1 MATIKMKRG
10 SGAPSGLTAG
20 EPAFDTTNKHYYV
33 HDGSSAVLV
42 GASIKNN
49 AGATSWDDS
58 VYGDTVLATQYAI
71 DQRIASQISAG
82 GGGFTLAASNGTPQS
97 VVLGSDTLTIAQGD
111 GILTSIGGTD
121 TITITNIGVRS
132 VSAGTGIDV
141 SGSTGAVT
149 ISNTGV
155 QSFNGSTGAVSF
167 VNYVSSFNGSTGA
180 ITYHPPIA
188 TTGATGVASFSSD
201 NFAVSAGGAVTIKD
215 GGVANAELVNSSV
228 TVTAGTGL
236 AGGGAVSLGSSITLS
251 NVGVTSFN
259 GSTGAVSFVDY
270 VSSFNGSTGAISF
283 NNYVSGITGTA
294 NEIEVTGN
302 TGSVTIGLP
311 SNVNI
316 TSNLVVGGNLTVNGS
331 TVTVDSTTVQIADPV
346 FTLGGTQDVVTNDSK
361 DRGILFRYGT
371 GSVAKSGFMGWERN
385 TSDFHFLDEATFTSE
400 AVDGGTYGRVVA
412 DGLQFK
418 SSFTSIISGFLQ
430 GTVTGVSKTWTLPDV
445 TGTIITT
452 GDSGTVTN
460 TMLAGSIAD
469 SKLSTI
475 STANKVSLSAIDLDG
490 GTETTTIAGTDL
502 LFVDDGANG
511 TNRKVTVNN
520 LFGTGSTA
528 VIDGGSY

>member
-1 MATIKMKRG
+1 M
-10 SGAPSGLTAG
+10 
-20 EPAFDTTNKHYYV
+20 
-33 HDGSSAVLV
+33 
-42 GASIKNN
+42 
-49 AGATSWDDS
+49 
-58 VYGDTVLATQYAI
+58 
-71 DQRIASQISAG
+71 
-82 GGGFTLAASNGTPQS
+82 
-97 VVLGSDTLTIAQGD
+97 
-111 GILTSIGGTD
+111 
-121 TITITNIGVRS
+121 
-132 VSAGTGIDV
+132 
-141 SGSTGAVT
+141 
-149 ISNTGV
+149 
-155 QSFNGSTGAVSF
+155 
-167 VNYVSSFNGSTGA
+167 
-180 ITYHPPIA
+180 
-188 TTGATGVASFSSD
+188 
-201 NFAVSAGGAVTIKD
+201 
-215 GGVANAELVNSSV
+215 
-228 TVTAGTGL
+228 
-236 AGGGAVSLGSSITLS
+236 
-251 NVGVTSFN
+251 TSFN

-346 FTLGGTQDVVTNDSK
+346 FTLGGTQDIVTNDSK

-418 SSFTSIISGFLQ
+418 NSFINILSGLLQ
-430 GTVTGVSKTWTLPDV
+430 TATITDNSKTWTLPNV

-511 TNRKVTVNN
+511 TNRLVTVNN